1 MKVEIHCPKF
11 HVPTKSDKQQGERC
25 GESDERVYQEF
36 RMRKVEGNDQI
47 KFPAPLRLRRDE
59 LNTIFEYRVGE
70 AKPEIGEDSIK

>member
-1 MKVEIHCPKF
+1 MSEY
-11 HVPTKSDKQQGERC
+11 TKSSAGE
-25 GESDERVYQEF
+25 
-36 RMRKVEGNDQI
+36 KVEGNDQI